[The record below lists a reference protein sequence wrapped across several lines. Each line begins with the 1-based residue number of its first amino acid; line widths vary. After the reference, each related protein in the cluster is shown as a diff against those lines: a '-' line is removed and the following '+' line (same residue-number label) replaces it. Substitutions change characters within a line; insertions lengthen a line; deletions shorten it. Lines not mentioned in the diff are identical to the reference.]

1 MCESGELLRETS
13 IFKVIGP
20 FNHEFLLFGVSL
32 IELVDLKC
40 IRLSHYPILVQGGVY
55 ETFLIQRSSINL

>member
-1 MCESGELLRETS
+1 MCESGELLREAS

-32 IELVDLKC
+32 IELVDLK
-40 IRLSHYPILVQGGVY
+40 
-55 ETFLIQRSSINL
+55 